1 MKLKKL
7 YIVIL
12 VVLSTQIRS
21 YGQSVDTYKY
31 QLEVSTDNDAFIIW
45 ENFDR
50 YYTYGAGFKFNFKAK
65 RLLGLEKVFQN
76 KSAYFFGAG
85 IRSEG
90 YTPTKEV
97 FTIQEFSEE
106 GFNFERPFAGL
117 LFGTFNVNYLFTNAF
132 IKAELYLGIMG
143 PSAYSREIQDWIHE
157 NITDDDLING
167 WEFQIPDQ
175 AIINFNFSAAQVV
188 YSNNNWFELYAEGQ
202 ARIGNLYID
211 TTPLLGFRL
220 GKFASLSQSNAFGN
234 GLVAPWKVKE
244 LFLRSSF
251 SATASLFD
259 GTAQG
264 NIFNND
270 YAYRIED
277 LSHFH
282 TSMSHGIFYSGYRF
296 SASFDH
302 IFTFGKVNKRARHI
316 YGRFVFN
323 YRF

>member
-1 MKLKKL
+1 LKINHL
-7 YIVIL
+7 VYYTIL
-12 VVLSTQIRS
+12 FLFCQS
-21 YGQSVDTYKY
+21 YGFAQEDKDFKF
-31 QLEVSTDNDAFIIW
+31 QLEISTDNDAFIIW

-50 YYTYGAGFKFNFKAK
+50 YYTYGAGFKLNFKAK
-65 RLLGLEKVFQN
+65 RLLGLENLFQD
-76 KSAYFFGAG
+76 KSAYFFSAG

-90 YTPTKEV
+90 YTPTKET
-97 FTIQEFSEE
+97 FTVQEFSEE

-117 LFGTFNVNYLFTNAF
+117 LFGTFNVNYLFKNAF
-132 IKAELYLGIMG
+132 AKAELYLGIMG

-175 AIINFNFSAAQVV
+175 AIINFNFSAAQVF
-188 YSNNNWFELYAEGQ
+188 YSNNKWFELYADGQ
-202 ARIGNLYID
+202 ARFGNLYID
-211 TTPLLGFRL
+211 ATPGIGVRL
-220 GKFASLSQSNAFGN
+220 GKFASLGESNVFGN
-234 GLVAPWKVKE
+234 GLVAPRKVKE
-244 LFLRSSF
+244 LYLRSSF

-264 NIFNND
+264 NIFSTD
-270 YAYRIED
+270 YAYRIDD

-282 TSMSHGIFYSGYRF
+282 TSMSHGVFYSGNRF

-302 IFTFGKVNKRARHI
+302 IFTFGKVNQRVRHI